1 MARIISIV
9 NQKGGTG
16 KSACTANLAVGLAQ
30 KNMKV
35 LIVDADPQ
43 SDVSAGFGYRDCDDS
58 NETLTVLM
66 DAVMKDEDIPSDC
79 YIRHQAEGIDI
90 ICSNIGLAGTEVQL
104 VNAMSREYVLK
115 QILYGIKDQYDAI
128 IIDCMPSLGMITI
141 NALAASDEVLIP
153 VEASYLP
160 IKGLQQLLKTIGKV
174 RKQIN
179 PKLQV
184 GGILFTMV
192 DAHTND
198 ARNNMELLRNV
209 YGSQIHIFDNYIP
222 FSVRMKEAVREGQ
235 SIFSYDP
242 KGKATIGGYW
252 ESTGRS
258 DIGDTYDSVLSILQ
272 LGLLVTSLL
281 LLFVSV
287 LGQINIGLSSLEQRT
302 HELLIRRAIGAS
314 RTNIVALVLGS
325 QLILS
330 IFVCFAAILI
340 SLILVHCIGVLLPVD
355 SPVGTPSYPI
365 SVAVV
370 AVAVS
375 VLTALLGGLLPALK
389 AAKLEPALALR

>member
-1 MARIISIV
+1 MAKVISIV

-43 SDVSAGFGYRDCDDS
+43 SDVSAGFGYRDCDES
-58 NETLTVLM
+58 NETLTALM
-66 DAVMKDEDIPSDC
+66 DTVMKDEDIPSDC

-90 ICSNIGLAGTEVQL
+90 ICSNI
-104 VNAMSREYVLK
+104 
-115 QILYGIKDQYDAI
+115 
-128 IIDCMPSLGMITI
+128 IDCMPSLGMITI

-153 VEASYLP
+153 VETSYLP

-242 KGKATIGGYW
+242 KGKA
-252 ESTGRS
+252 
-258 DIGDTYDSVLSILQ
+258 
-272 LGLLVTSLL
+272 
-281 LLFVSV
+281 
-287 LGQINIGLSSLEQRT
+287 
-302 HELLIRRAIGAS
+302 
-314 RTNIVALVLGS
+314 
-325 QLILS
+325 
-330 IFVCFAAILI
+330 IF
-340 SLILVHCIGVLLPVD
+340 
-355 SPVGTPSYPI
+355 
-365 SVAVV
+365 
-370 AVAVS
+370 
-375 VLTALLGGLLPALK
+375 
-389 AAKLEPALALR
+389 

>member
-1 MARIISIV
+1 MGKIYMTACM
-9 NQKGGTG
+9 KGGCAKTVTTYNLAYSLKELG
-16 KSACTANLAVGLAQ
+16 KKVLCVDFDSQANLSTCFGVENPVAVPVTIGHLMMAQ
-30 KNMKV
+30 IDDDELPGFKEYIQSRNGVDFISSSMM
-35 LIVDADPQ
+35 LSAVDAKLRLEMGAEKMLSEILEPL
-43 SDVSAGFGYRDCDDS
+43 RD
-58 NETLTVLM
+58 
-66 DAVMKDEDIPSDC
+66 
-79 YIRHQAEGIDI
+79 R
-90 ICSNIGLAGTEVQL
+90 
-104 VNAMSREYVLK
+104 
-115 QILYGIKDQYDAI
+115 YDAI

-242 KGKATIGGYW
+242 KGKATEAYRRVT
-252 ESTGRS
+252 EE
-258 DIGDTYDSVLSILQ
+258 VLKD
-272 LGLLVTSLL
+272 
-281 LLFVSV
+281 
-287 LGQINIGLSSLEQRT
+287 
-302 HELLIRRAIGAS
+302 AI
-314 RTNIVALVLGS
+314 
-325 QLILS
+325 
-330 IFVCFAAILI
+330 
-340 SLILVHCIGVLLPVD
+340 
-355 SPVGTPSYPI
+355 
-365 SVAVV
+365 
-370 AVAVS
+370 
-375 VLTALLGGLLPALK
+375 
-389 AAKLEPALALR
+389 